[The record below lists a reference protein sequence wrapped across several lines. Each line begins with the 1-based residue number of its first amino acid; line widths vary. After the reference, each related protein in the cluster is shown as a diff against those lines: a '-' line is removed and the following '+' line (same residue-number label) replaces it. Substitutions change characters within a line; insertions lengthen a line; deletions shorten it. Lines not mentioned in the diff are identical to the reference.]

1 MRIPFVK
8 MHGCGNDFI
17 LIDETRT
24 SVMSKI
30 LGRRFARQ
38 ACDRHRSIGADGAIF
53 LAMIR
58 KKSAAL
64 AARFFMPDG
73 SESEMCGNG
82 ARCVAAYAVYSG
94 IAPMGKE
101 IVIATMKRIVR
112 ALVSWR
118 RRNIFKVQVSLGS
131 PRLGPSE
138 IPIGAQGGTFVG
150 RRISVPNVGAVQM
163 TAVDTGVPHAIIFT
177 DDIEHIDVEEVGR
190 AVRHMRTIF
199 PHGTNVDF
207 VEFNGLLRVRTY
219 ERGVERETL
228 SCGTGVAAAAVA
240 AYLAGRTSA
249 NRPIEV
255 MTKGGRL
262 TATIV
267 VKDGLLKTVLLTG
280 PAEIA
285 FRGEVE
291 F

>member
-1 MRIPFVK
+1 MK

-17 LIDETRT
+17 LIDETKT
-24 SVMSKI
+24 SVMSKR
-30 LGRRFARQ
+30 LRCRLARH
-38 ACDRHRSIGADGAIF
+38 ACDRHRSIGADGVIF
-53 LAMIR
+53 LARTAR
-58 KKSAAL
+58 KDAAL

-101 IVIATMKRIVR
+101 ITIATIRRIVR
-112 ALVSWR
+112 ALVSRR

-131 PRLGPSE
+131 PRLAPSG
-138 IPIGAQGGTFVG
+138 IPIRVQGGTFVG
-150 RRISVPNVGAVQM
+150 RRISVPSVGTVQM
-163 TAVDTGVPHAIIFT
+163 IAVDMGVPHAVIFAN
-177 DDIEHIDVEEVGR
+177 DIEHIDVEEVGR
-190 AVRHMRTIF
+190 AVRHMRAVF
-199 PHGTNVDF
+199 PRGTNVDF
-207 VEFNGLLRVRTY
+207 VEFDSLLRVRTY

-255 MTKGGRL
+255 VTKGGRL
-262 TATIV
+262 TAKIV
-267 VKDGLLKTVLLTG
+267 VKEGLLETVLLTG
-280 PAEIA
+280 PAEMA